1 LQSHDYGWAGLV
13 LALYCGWT
21 DVAQKGPV
29 MPCQDLL
36 KRIATLRVNLLGV
49 PATFATLSIDD
60 YDLTPAPSVAMSR
73 RRSLRLLELP
83 V

>member
-1 LQSHDYGWAGLV
+1 MQSHDYGWAGLV
-13 LALYCGWT
+13 LALSFFRIKM
-21 DVAQKGPV
+21 AQKGPV

-36 KRIATLRVNLLGV
+36 KRIASLRVNLLGV